1 MIENAIGEIM
11 GYTTTISAVMDGVA
25 LLLLIIFAVGGA
37 KKGFVKTF
45 FGVFG
50 TIISLILAALLCA
63 AVAKVLESKFGLVG
77 TISGWVSGK
86 LDGIFGAEAMS
97 IPLSEATEE
106 HLSEAGVSG
115 FLIKIILSIKEGA
128 TVEGDP
134 ALRDVIAPVF
144 GFYITAGICAI
155 GLFIIFKLIFVILGS
170 IFQKLHD
177 LPVIGSVDKLLGFA
191 LGIIQGAIVIEIIIL
206 LIGIIPIEQVQ
217 NLSAE
222 IPNTI
227 LTAFLN
233 DVNIYRM
240 IVNAISNVKWDEI
253 INGISGE

>member
-1 MIENAIGEIM
+1 M

-25 LLLLIIFAVGGA
+25 LLLLIIFAVKGA

-63 AVAKVLESKFGLVG
+63 AVAKVLESKFGLVT

-106 HLSEAGVSG
+106 HLSAAGVSG
-115 FLIKIILSIKEGA
+115 FLIKIILSID
-128 TVEGDP
+128 TSTIEGDP
-134 ALRDVIAPVF
+134 VLREVLSSVF

-155 GLFIIFKLIFVILGS
+155 GLFIIFKLILFIIGS
-170 IFQKLHD
+170 IFQRLHD
-177 LPVIGSVDKLLGFA
+177 MPVIGSVDKLLGFA
-191 LGIIQGAIVIEIIIL
+191 LGIIQGAIVIEIIVS
-206 LIGIIPIEQVQ
+206 LIGIIPIDAVQ
-217 NLSAE
+217 NLSVE

-227 LTAFLN
+227 LTSFLN
-233 DVNIYRM
+233 DINIYHIIIR
-240 IVNAISNVKWDEI
+240 AISNVNWDEI
-253 INGISGE
+253 IGAVVD